1 MAIIESL
8 RQSPARGWIMG
19 MPEISSDWKPSYVMA
34 LRELNRA
41 RLQFL
46 LTDAVSAM
54 STRYREIADSPGH
67 DDERVEMSNA
77 FEDLQA
83 VRLNLLS

>member
-1 MAIIESL
+1 
-8 RQSPARGWIMG
+8 MG

-34 LRELNRA
+34 MRELNRV

-46 LTDAVSAM
+46 VTDAEMAVL
-54 STRYREIADSPGH
+54 TRYKEIADSPDH

-77 FEDLQA
+77 LEDLYA
-83 VRLNLLS
+83 VRRNLLA

>member
-1 MAIIESL
+1 
-8 RQSPARGWIMG
+8 MG

-34 LRELNRA
+34 MRELNRA
-41 RLQFL
+41 RLRFL

-67 DDERVEMSNA
+67 DDERVQMSNA
-77 FEDLQA
+77 LEDLRA
-83 VRLNLLS
+83 VRVNLLS

>member
-1 MAIIESL
+1 
-8 RQSPARGWIMG
+8 MG

-34 LRELNRA
+34 MRELNRA

-46 LTDAVSAM
+46 LTDAEKAM
-54 STRYREIADSPGH
+54 FTRYKEIADCPGH
-67 DDERVEMSNA
+67 DDERLEMSNA
-77 FEDLQA
+77 LQDLRA